1 MELKYFSLGTIEN
14 SRLVKIF
21 RIIFGFVCITIAIF
35 WMIFN
40 IRSLKADGTLWITI
54 FFLSGFGFYQ
64 IWSGMGRAARF
75 IEIGQEKLRIKKNSL
90 LQPVEMSVREI
101 EKIELFPL
109 NIIIILKSKKRFL
122 LRFGTTYHDVNEKIK
137 EEIFDFAESNKI
149 PLEIFREEL

>member
-1 MELKYFSLGTIEN
+1 MELKYFSLGT
-14 SRLVKIF
+14 IF

-149 PLEIFREEL
+149 PLEIIREEL